1 MSDGPSVRSTPPTP
15 MPRAVL
21 CPYCGAI
28 SGGVHR
34 CTNCGGHLDALSRQA
49 TQNAMGPWQVRDTQH
64 PHKPGCS
71 YETLCKLCDQG
82 KVTTESVLRGPTTGQ
97 FWMLARRVPGIAHR
111 LGVCHSCQA
120 PAKPDEYACRAC
132 GALFAGER
140 DRQHLGLGPIRPL
153 PGQES
158 PEMVAAR
165 LSVRMPEP
173 PTPMPGA
180 ARNGVNAA
188 LDCTRAAG
196 GASAG
201 SERLRSVE
209 RRVVVLRSQLVGSLC
224 ANIVLVAAMVVAVTL
239 LATRP
244 GDAPRAVGR
253 SDVRDPLFLGAGA
266 APRLEIGES
275 PNEGESDGLDFGG
288 RGAGQAEEEMPP
300 VPGTVTP
307 IPSREFTPPV
317 VPDRDLD
324 ITLMNWTDAE
334 AWVRSQVDEQDAGSI
349 RRGLAMLADYEAAN
363 GLPAAGAELRR
374 AWEFRLEQLRLQ
386 ALP

>member
-1 MSDGPSVRSTPPTP
+1 MSDGPSVRNTPPTP

-21 CPYCGAI
+21 CPYCGEV

-34 CTNCGGHLDALSRQA
+34 CTNCGGHLDPLSRQA
-49 TQNAMGPWQVRDTQH
+49 TQNAMGPWQVRDAQQ

-120 PAKPDEYACRAC
+120 PARPDEYACRAC

-165 LSVRMPEP
+165 LSVKMPEP
-173 PTPMPGA
+173 PMPVPGA
-180 ARNGVNAA
+180 ARNGASAGING
-188 LDCTRAAG
+188 TRAAG
-196 GASAG
+196 SASAE
-201 SERLRSVE
+201 SDRLRTVE
-209 RRVVVLRSQLVGSLC
+209 KRVVVLRSRLMGSLS
-224 ANIVLVAAMVVAVTL
+224 ANIVLAAAMVVAVTL
-239 LATRP
+239 LATRQGGALKTTNEP
-244 GDAPRAVGR
+244 SA
-253 SDVRDPLFLGAGA
+253 RDPLYLGPGA
-266 APRLEIGES
+266 TPGFGV
-275 PNEGESDGLDFGG
+275 EGLLDQSGGAGLDFGG
-288 RGAGQAEEEMPP
+288 PGDGEADEEILPP
-300 VPGTVTP
+300 SEPAAPVEEVA
-307 IPSREFTPPV
+307 PPV
-317 VPDRDLD
+317 VPDRALD
-324 ITLMNWTDAE
+324 ITLMNWPDAE
-334 AWVRSQVDEQDAGSI
+334 TWARSQVDEQDAGSI
-349 RRGLAMLADYEAAN
+349 RRGLAMLAEYESAN
-363 GLPAAGAELRR
+363 GLPEAGVALRR

-386 ALP
+386 GLP